1 MKKVLV
7 LGTGAQGTTV
17 AKRLDQ
23 HPAVGEIICADYDID
38 AVNELVGLLTKARGV
53 QVDANNVA
61 DIVKLA
67 EGVDLLVNAL
77 PYRFAK
83 NVLDAA
89 VEAKTNYQDFAAGQL
104 VDPEIDDSQEV
115 WIKDIG
121 VMYDEY
127 GKKFAANGKLAI
139 IGTGSAPGLIL
150 VAARKAVRELDSCDT
165 IYMFVY
171 EGCEAE
177 RFQPFWWSPEVALS
191 DMSEEGVAWINGEFV
206 VTEGFGLPIY
216 RKYPETG
223 DKILMG
229 VEHSHDEP
237 VYVGYN
243 ADKYFKGVK
252 NAYFKYGGVGID
264 FAYPLAR
271 AGLLSK
277 EKELINGVEIAPHD
291 VILAHIPPAPK
302 FKEEIEAILS
312 EGLKSDSGATVVECI
327 GKKDGKDIQV
337 EAHIYAPG
345 LADCFAKFGITEEM
359 YITGQGGYLFSKL
372 FVEDKYDQTG
382 LISSDMLSE
391 EQVDYY
397 LQCADELEISVELIK
412 KEL

>member
-1 MKKVLV
+1 MKKVLI

-23 HPAVGEIICADYDID
+23 HPAVGEIICADYDMK
-38 AVNELVGLLTKARGV
+38 AVNELVGMLTKARGV

-104 VDPEIDDSQEV
+104 VDPEIDDSQEI
-115 WIKDIG
+115 WIHDIG

-177 RFQPFWWSPEVALS
+177 RFQPFWWSPEVALE
-191 DMSEEGVAWINGEFV
+191 DMFNAPIATINGEIV
-206 VTEGFGLPIY
+206 NTEPYSLPIE
-216 RKYPETG
+216 RKFEYMDYPVR
-223 DKILMG
+223 L
-229 VEHSHDEP
+229 VEHAHEEP
-237 VYVGYN
+237 FFMGLN
-243 ADKYFKGVK
+243 KDTFFKGAK
-252 NAYFKYGGVGID
+252 NIHFKYGGVGVE
-264 FAYPLAR
+264 FSEPLFKE
-271 AGLLSK
+271 GKLSM
-277 EKELINGVEIAPHD
+277 EPDENGVVPRLEVLKTLPRPPKEPAVLQEILD
-291 VILAHIPPAPK
+291 
-302 FKEEIEAILS
+302 
-312 EGLKSDSGATVVECI
+312 EGLVRDDGAFGCEIIGERDGRKIKVETH
-327 GKKDGKDIQV
+327 V
-337 EAHIYAPG
+337 FAPG
-345 LADCFAKFGITEEM
+345 LAESFEKLQMSAEQ
-359 YITGQGGYLFSKL
+359 YITGLSGFMFTRMLVRDEIK
-372 FVEDKYDQTG
+372 QTG
-382 LISSDMLSE
+382 LISTDMLSE
-391 EQVDYY
+391 EENRIYMAYENAIGIYAETTEEY
-397 LQCADELEISVELIK
+397 LD
-412 KEL
+412 